1 VTAPGLTRRALI
13 VCVVSVVSL
22 AVLAALVVAPWRPL
36 LEFDHALGA
45 WLHGIAVDHPA
56 LVRAADVIAVAFSP
70 SVFRVLVLALAGWL
84 LWQHRSWLAFW
95 AVLTMTAGGA
105 VGLIGKV
112 LAARARPSFPDPVG
126 HAPGYSFP
134 SGHAINAALGV
145 LVILVVILPLI
156 RRGAVRIAIVS
167 TGIVVVL
174 VTGLDRMVL
183 GVHYLTDVV
192 AAWLAAVAVVAG
204 TAHALRGRLEPPPEP
219 DRQPTSAGV
228 AS

>member
-1 VTAPGLTRRALI
+1 VTAPGLTRRALV
-13 VCVVSVVSL
+13 VCVVSLVSL
-22 AVLAALVVAPWRPL
+22 AVSAALVVAQWRPL
-36 LEFDHALGA
+36 LEFDLAVGA

-56 LVRAADVIAVAFSP
+56 LVRAADVIAVVFSP

-95 AVLTMTAGGA
+95 AVLVMTVGGA
-105 VGLIGKV
+105 VGLIGKM
-112 LAARARPSFPDPVG
+112 LTARARPSFPDPVG

-145 LVILVVILPLI
+145 LVILVVVLPSI
-156 RRGAVRIAIVS
+156 RRRAVRIAAVS
-167 TGIVVVL
+167 AGIVVVL

-183 GVHYLTDVV
+183 GVHYFTDVI

-219 DRQPTSAGV
+219 DRQPTSV
-228 AS
+228 REL